1 MSILETNLHFALY
14 GIFVEKSI
22 LRNYI
27 ASISRTQYKT
37 GSFKLTGGKVY
48 FLISPLIANF

>member
-27 ASISRTQYKT
+27 ANISRTQYKT